1 MSMSVSLV
9 RILMPLSAASHPPSF
24 VPVLAFDLGEDRY
37 RVLGRQPGYE
47 FWRWPPD
54 SIVACRN
61 TDGGAVAVSHV
72 RH

>member
-1 MSMSVSLV
+1 MSVSLV
-9 RILMPLSAASHPPSF
+9 RILMPLGAASNPPSF

-37 RVLGRQPGYE
+37 RVLGKQPGCE

-61 TDGGAVAVSHV
+61 MDGGAVAVSQV